1 MDVPHTLLKWLR
13 KLRPKF
19 KELEE
24 IYTDLDQSRRFDA
37 IYGMMLVLSCLIA
50 LLGLLVNSP
59 AVIIGAMLISP
70 LMGPILCCGLALTL
84 AEWEMGKKAA
94 RNVAFSIVE
103 AVVIAALATALSPLR
118 EATPE
123 ILARSNPNLMDLLI
137 AVFSGIAGV
146 LALTSGKPGLT
157 IIPGVAIATAVMP
170 PLATTGYGLATGQ
183 WAISRGSFLLF
194 FTNLTAIVISAD
206 LVFLYIGFRPQ
217 QRILQHEH
225 HVLVR
230 YRILVATLI
239 LAVVSIPLIRTLL
252 TAARQARVR
261 QEITQTLRSGL
272 QRPGVSQV
280 STVDFD
286 LRDGEVSI
294 NAVLRTTEFVQMSQV
309 HQLEETLSQR
319 LDRKVQLHVEQVR
332 VEEDPAAESARLRN
346 FVASV
351 IGSQPAAPR
360 TAGELLLDVGSR
372 TRGELEPLLQ
382 PLGVTSPQVRAV
394 SLQEGN
400 LLTVEVAGAG
410 SRPLGPDALSVA
422 AAALGRGNGSR
433 VQLRVSLRL
442 LPPQATPP
450 ADLISFAPR
459 SPLPDRAAL
468 ARARAWLEPWDKR
481 DDLAVTLAAAPGASE
496 ALNARR
502 LAELRRRLSRKVEG
516 LPELDP
522 SLPADTW
529 QLRVQQELKVGG
541 EPPAAPAATPA
552 APAASPATPK

>member
-1 MDVPHTLLKWLR
+1 MDVPRTLLGWLR
-13 KLRPKF
+13 KTRPDF
-19 KELEE
+19 KDLEA

-37 IYGMMLVLSCLIA
+37 IYGMMLVLSCLIG

-94 RNVAFSIVE
+94 RNVAFSILE
-103 AVVIAALATALSPLR
+103 AVLIAALATLLSPLR

-170 PLATTGYGLATGQ
+170 PLATTGYGLATAQ
-183 WAISRGSFLLF
+183 WSIARGSFLLF

-206 LVFLYIGFRPQ
+206 LVFLYIGFRPR
-217 QRILQHEH
+217 QRMLQREH
-225 HVLVR
+225 RHLVR
-230 YRILVATLI
+230 YRILAATLI
-239 LAVVSIPLIRTLL
+239 LAIVSIPLVRTLL
-252 TAARQARVR
+252 TAARQAHVR
-261 QEITQTLRSGL
+261 QEITTTLRAGL

-280 STVDFD
+280 SSVEFD
-286 LRDGEVSI
+286 LRDGEVAI

-309 HQLEETLSQR
+309 HQLEEVLSR
-319 LDRKVQLHVEQVR
+319 KLDRKVQLHLEQVR

-351 IGSQPAAPR
+351 IGAQPPAPR
-360 TAGELLLDVGSR
+360 TAGELLLDVGNR

-382 PLGVTSPQVRAV
+382 PLGVRSPQVRAV
-394 SLQEGN
+394 SLREGN
-400 LLTVEVAGAG
+400 LLSVEVAGAG
-410 SRPLGPDALSVA
+410 SRPLERDALSVA

-433 VQLRVSLRL
+433 VQITAALRL
-442 LPPQATPP
+442 LPPEATPP
-450 ADLISFAPR
+450 ADLIPFAPR
-459 SPLPDRAAL
+459 SSIPDRAAL
-468 ARARAWLEPWDKR
+468 ARASAWLAPWKER
-481 DDLAVTLAAAPGASE
+481 DDLVLTLQTAPGASD
-496 ALNARR
+496 ALQSRR
-502 LAELRRRLSRKVEG
+502 LAELVRRLPRKIEG
-516 LPELDP
+516 TPALDP
-522 SLPADTW
+522 TLPADTW
-529 QLRVQQELKVGG
+529 RLLVQQDLKVGG
-541 EPPAAPAATPA
+541 EPQATAAAPAQ
-552 APAASPATPK
+552 PAASPTAPK